1 MLKKQNYLTRRQC
14 ADSRRENMNYDFQ
27 RASMLKRIPAGML
40 DIILLI
46 TLATGPITGLSYVL
60 DMDTHTRELDAIYVR
75 YEEEFDVDFA
85 KTEGEFAV
93 MSEEELA
100 RYEAAA
106 EALSNDA
113 EAKKAYEMVLN
124 LTLVMLSGGILAA
137 FLLLEFAVPL
147 WLKNGQTLGKKIF
160 GVALMR
166 KDGVKITPFM
176 MFARTILGK
185 YTVETMIPVF
195 LLVAVFFGIMG
206 LEGLIGFALILIA
219 QVIVAFAT
227 RNKTGI
233 HDLLACTVA
242 VDLSSQMIFNSP
254 EEQLEYH
261 KQLHEEN
268 IAGTD

>member
-1 MLKKQNYLTRRQC
+1 
-14 ADSRRENMNYDFQ
+14 MNYDFQ
-27 RASMLKRIPAGML
+27 RASMLKRIPAWML

-46 TLATGPITGLSYVL
+46 TLATGLITGLSYVL

-137 FLLLEFAVPL
+137 FLLLEFAVP
-147 WLKNGQTLGKKIF
+147 F
-160 GVALMR
+160 G
-166 KDGVKITPFM
+166 
-176 MFARTILGK
+176 
-185 YTVETMIPVF
+185 
-195 LLVAVFFGIMG
+195 
-206 LEGLIGFALILIA
+206 
-219 QVIVAFAT
+219 
-227 RNKTGI
+227 
-233 HDLLACTVA
+233 
-242 VDLSSQMIFNSP
+242 
-254 EEQLEYH
+254 
-261 KQLHEEN
+261 
-268 IAGTD
+268 